1 MGTNPES
8 SVQEI
13 VHALERWL
21 GHPQTGYDYVKIGR
35 IMAAADTA
43 NFVQEHMP
51 TAPIYSRK
59 GLLHRAALKLRK
71 PEGLVLE
78 FGVASGKSINF
89 IAEELQD
96 CVVHGFDSFE
106 GLPEAWTPQ
115 YQKGHFAQ
123 PLPEVGDNVRLHVGW
138 FDSSLPK
145 FLAETPGDV
154 SYLHVD
160 CDLYSSTKIIFDL
173 LGDRIT
179 AGTLIVFDEY
189 FNYPT
194 WRNHEHKAFMEFVQ
208 DKKLRFKYIGAV
220 RSNKQVAVLVEGKA
234 P

>member
-1 MGTNPES
+1 MNTDSEA

-13 VHALERWL
+13 VKALERWL

-43 NFVQEHMP
+43 RFVQEHMP
-51 TAPIYSRK
+51 LAPIYGRK

-71 PEGLVLE
+71 PDGLVLE

-89 IAEELQD
+89 IAEELPD

-106 GLPEAWTPQ
+106 GLPEAWTSQ

-123 PLPEVGDNVRLHVGW
+123 ALPGVRENVRLHVGW
-138 FDSSLPK
+138 FESSLPK
-145 FLAETPGDV
+145 FLKETPGDI

-160 CDLYSSTKIIFDL
+160 CDLYSSTKVIFDH
-173 LGDRIT
+173 LGDRIK
-179 AGTLIVFDEY
+179 AGTVIVFDEY

-194 WRNHEHKAFMEFVQ
+194 WRSHEHKAFMEFVHARDLQ
-208 DKKLRFKYIGAV
+208 FKYIGAV
-220 RSNKQVAVLVEGKA
+220 RSNKQVAVLIE
-234 P
+234 